1 MKKEAHIFTEV
12 FPNKYIKIYYE
23 NTVLNFSHLILL
35 SKNQQ
40 IKPGDGG
47 THNTQS
53 DLSTLDKAS

>member
-1 MKKEAHIFTEV
+1 M
-12 FPNKYIKIYYE
+12 
-23 NTVLNFSHLILL
+23 LL

-53 DLSTLDKAS
+53 DLSTLDKASESHAF